1 MKLMALANKLCERCK
16 VVEERENKVQEEFRG
31 ARLRIYGTN
40 PDDPE
45 EGRIF
50 VWTKTGWFER
60 IEGSQGNVAFTP
72 IADSEAELRELISRD
87 KPAPDFVELGGE
99 FRKLVSE
106 EFMEQSTD
114 YRDTPVYSEDE
125 ELAEDEDQEYH
136 QHDL

>member
-1 MKLMALANKLCERCK
+1 
-16 VVEERENKVQEEFRG
+16 VVEDRENKIQEEFHG
-31 ARLRIYGTN
+31 VRLRIYGTN
-40 PDDPE
+40 QADPE

-60 IEGSQGNVAFTP
+60 IAGLHGNVAFTP
-72 IADSEAELRELISRD
+72 VADSETELRELILRD
-87 KPAPDFVELGGE
+87 APTLDFIELSGE
-99 FRKLVSE
+99 FRKMVSE

-125 ELAEDEDQEYH
+125 DAVEDEDQEYH